1 MATSITCPNCKH
13 PFVIEEA
20 FAADIEKEM
29 RGKMETEWRK
39 RMESLQAEKNEMAQL
54 RQQVAAERQ
63 QVSQDRQ
70 RQEEE
75 LNNRLQAEKIK
86 LQESMTEHIRKD
98 VAADFENKLRLL
110 QEAREESEEKL
121 RIARLKELD
130 FLRRTQELAN
140 REQEME
146 IDLQKRLLQ
155 ERSQLMEQ
163 IRKEESERTNVKE
176 TEYQMRQKELEKQL
190 EDQRKLVEE
199 MRRKAEQGS
208 MQLQGE
214 VQELAL
220 EEMLR
225 STFPFDAISEVGKGV
240 RGADCIQTVRNQFG
254 QECGKIIY
262 ESKRTKDFSRDWIEK
277 LKADMR
283 GQGADVAILVTQA
296 MPRDMERFGERDG
309 IWVCTF
315 SEVKSLAYVLR
326 DAVLKVY
333 NSAKSQENKGDK
345 MHLLYHYLTSG
356 EFAEQWSAIR
366 EGFRSMKT
374 SIQREREAMEKL
386 WKAREKQLEKVLLN
400 AAHIKGSIEGIAGS
414 DSVDLQL
421 LDDAAEALLSPP
433 PNGTGKPDQD
443 DN

>member
-1 MATSITCPNCKH
+1 MEDAI
-13 PFVIEEA
+13 
-20 FAADIEKEM
+20 AADIQKEM
-29 RGKMETEWRK
+29 RAKMAVEWRK
-39 RMESLQAEKNEMAQL
+39 QQEGLQAEKNEVELQ
-54 RQQVAAERQ
+54 RQQIALEKQKVLDER
-63 QVSQDRQ
+63 RL
-70 RQEEE
+70 QEEE
-75 LNNRLQAEKIK
+75 LSKRLQAEKIK
-86 LQESMTEHIRKD
+86 LQEALSENIRKN
-98 VAADFENKLRLL
+98 VTADFENQLRHMQEMQQENEQKLK
-110 QEAREESEEKL
+110 EARLSQMEFMRK
-121 RIARLKELD
+121 
-130 FLRRTQELAN
+130 TQELKN
-140 REQEME
+140 KEEELDLKLQRQMMEERE
-146 IDLQKRLLQ
+146 K
-155 ERSQLMEQ
+155 LMDQ
-163 IRKEESERTNVKE
+163 IRREEAERNSLKD
-176 TEYQMRQKELEKQL
+176 TEYQMKLKEMEKQL
-190 EDQRKLVEE
+190 EDQRRLAEE

-262 ESKRTKDFSRDWIEK
+262 ESKRTKGFEKEWIEK

-283 GQGADVAILVTQA
+283 SQGADVAVLVTQT
-296 MPRDMERFGERDG
+296 MPREMDRFGEKDG
-309 IWVCTF
+309 VWICSF
-315 SEVKSLAYVLR
+315 HEVKSLTYVLR

-333 NSAKSQENKGDK
+333 NITKSQDNKGDK
-345 MHLLYHYLTSG
+345 MQLLYHYLTSG

-374 SIQREREAMEKL
+374 SIQKEREAMEKL

-421 LDDAAEALLSPP
+421 LDDAAEALLSG
-433 PNGTGKPDQD
+433 PNGSGD
-443 DN
+443 D